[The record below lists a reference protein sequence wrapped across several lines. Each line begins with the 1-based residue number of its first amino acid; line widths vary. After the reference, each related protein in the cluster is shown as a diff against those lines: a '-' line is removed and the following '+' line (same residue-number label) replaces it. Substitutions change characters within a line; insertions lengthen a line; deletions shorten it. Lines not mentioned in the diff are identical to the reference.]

1 MQQKLTNK
9 AKKKLCTC
17 VLLSDALPA
26 WLSSPFSP
34 SSSSSVTVPPL
45 IGCRSL
51 SFLEDE
57 PYKREISFW
66 RKNILLGILS
76 LSVLCRSYSFFS
88 TFYGT
93 RRFITAFKRACH
105 LSPSSASSIQ
115 SIPPHPSSSRSILIL
130 SSLLYLGLPS
140 GHLPSGFHTKT
151 LYTPLLSPIQAT
163 WPAISFFSFYYLN
176 NIGWGVQIM
185 KLLIM

>member
-1 MQQKLTNK
+1 M
-9 AKKKLCTC
+9 
-17 VLLSDALPA
+17 LLSDALPA

-76 LSVLCRSYSFFS
+76 LSVLCRSYSFFP

-93 RRFITAFKRACH
+93 WMFITAFKRPCH
-105 LSPSSASSIQ
+105 LAYPELARSSPYPH
-115 SIPPHPSSSRSILIL
+115 IPLPEDPSYYYPPIYAWVFQEVPSLRFPHQNPV
-130 SSLLYLGLPS
+130 YA
-140 GHLPSGFHTKT
+140 
-151 LYTPLLSPIQAT
+151 SPIPHT
-163 WPAISFFSFYYLN
+163 CYMPRSSHSYRF
-176 NIGWGVQIM
+176 
-185 KLLIM
+185 